1 MAMNPSALLKMMDA
15 FKRFQSNHPKVVSYV
30 KTVFGPGLPV
40 GTVLEITCTKPGE
53 EPITTNM
60 KITQEDLDL
69 LQSLK
74 DIQG

>member
-1 MAMNPSALLKMMDA
+1 MNPSAMFQVMEA

-30 KTVFGPGLPV
+30 KTVFGPGLPE

-53 EPITTNM
+53 EPVTTNM
-60 KITQEDLDL
+60 KITQDDLDL

-74 DIQG
+74 NIQG

>member
-1 MAMNPSALLKMMDA
+1 MAMNPTAMLKAMEA

-30 KTVFGPGLPV
+30 KTVFGPGLPE

-60 KITQEDLDL
+60 KITQDDLEL
-69 LQSLK
+69 LQMLK
-74 DIQG
+74 EMRP